1 MDSVEYEHRC
11 ESMPS
16 DGVFVH
22 RSKYWDEDSSW
33 EWNLIIQRCADES
46 DLDEN
51 HYLEEVGDIIWYT
64 VVGISHCPFCGKNLE
79 SSGLQSGDR
88 EAEFKHVDS
97 SGWSSRE
104 M

>member
-1 MDSVEYEHRC
+1 
-11 ESMPS
+11 
-16 DGVFVH
+16 
-22 RSKYWDEDSSW
+22 
-33 EWNLIIQRCADES
+33 
-46 DLDEN
+46 
-51 HYLEEVGDIIWYT
+51 
-64 VVGISHCPFCGKNLE
+64 LE